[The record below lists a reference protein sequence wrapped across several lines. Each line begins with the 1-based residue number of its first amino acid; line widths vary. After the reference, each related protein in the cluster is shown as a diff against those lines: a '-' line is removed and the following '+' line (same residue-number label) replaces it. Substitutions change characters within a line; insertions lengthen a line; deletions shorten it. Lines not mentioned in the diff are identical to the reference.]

1 MKIPAKR
8 LVLLLLFGGMF
19 GGMFGGTFRG
29 MFGGM
34 AFSRDSANSSGPKWK
49 IDLREKFRFEAFDRP
64 VTFRW
69 TLNQDVIFLPPDRLL
84 VYQVYRSAAVARLSA
99 RDASGG
105 GGNFILDARV
115 LSAVDGHEI
124 KALRF
129 PTNADAS
136 EIMSTRDGRFL
147 VRTGD
152 ILYLYSAGFERM
164 ASRPLPLRREVREE
178 SWQIDVSPSGAE
190 VVLVHNQVF
199 KRDPISPT
207 SAVEKASVDIEVLNE
222 ATLEV
227 ARKFSLPWFIAAWS
241 AGEHA
246 LVSSNPSRVAGPAPF
261 GLLDF
266 DGKWSPLLSARQ
278 SPTQPC
284 AYQARAVDARLFVTY
299 GCGTL
304 TVFPQNGPAVFSL
317 KSPTREIVGSVKS
330 GGGNL
335 AVLVERRF
343 TRIDA
348 PGNIPIAMA
357 RPLRIDVFDLNTQ
370 KGILSAPLQR
380 ERVYY
385 ALTPQSALAVVDGAT
400 LALYQAGP

>member
-1 MKIPAKR
+1 MKMPAKW
-8 LVLLLLFGGMF
+8 LVLLLFCGMLGGMF
-19 GGMFGGTFRG
+19 GTTRC
-29 MFGGM
+29 GM
-34 AFSRDSANSSGPKWK
+34 AFSRDAANVPSPKWK
-49 IDLREKFRFEAFDRP
+49 IDLKEKFRFEAFDRP

-69 TLNQDVIFLPPDRLL
+69 TLNQGIIFLPPDRLL

-105 GGNFILDARV
+105 AGNFVLDARI

-136 EIMSTRDGRFL
+136 AIMATREGRFL
-147 VRTGD
+147 VRTGE
-152 ILYLYSAGFERM
+152 ILYLYSAGYERV
-164 ASRPLPLRREVREE
+164 ASRPLPLRKEVRVEN
-178 SWQIDVSPSGAE
+178 WQIDVSPSGAE

-207 SAVEKASVDIEVLNE
+207 SAVVKASVEVEVLNE
-222 ATLEV
+222 ATLDV
-227 ARKFSLPWFIAAWS
+227 TSKFSLPWFIAGWS
-241 AGEHA
+241 AGEHV
-246 LVSSNPSRVAGPAPF
+246 LVSSNPSPVAGAAPF

-266 DGKWSPLLSARQ
+266 DGKWSPLLLARQ
-278 SPTQPC
+278 SPC

-304 TVFPQNGPAVFSL
+304 AVFPQNGPPVFAL
-317 KSPTREIVGSVKS
+317 KSPSREIVGSVKS
-330 GGGNL
+330 GAGNL
-335 AVLVERRF
+335 AVLVERRI
-343 TRIDA
+343 TGIDA
-348 PGNIPIAMA
+348 PGNILIAMA
-357 RPLRIDVFDLNTQ
+357 RPLRIDVFDLNSQ
-370 KGILSAPLQR
+370 KAILSAPLQR